1 MRPAMPESLF
11 IPLYPKLL
19 LELNA
24 SMQAHEPDVNEITD
38 LVNNHKGLCKSLLS
52 AINNP
57 ALGLKFFVDSITKAI
72 MLLGQKRTF
81 IFLQSFILKS
91 TLDQNGDLDS
101 FLDSSIEVA
110 SLYPRLSV
118 EFKIVDSDKAYSIG
132 MLHDIGIPLMM
143 INFPDYKEVINKK
156 HSKFNRCL

>member
-1 MRPAMPESLF
+1 MC
-11 IPLYPKLL
+11 IKDK
-19 LELNA
+19 
-24 SMQAHEPDVNEITD
+24 AHEPDVNEITD

-57 ALGLKFFVDSITKAI
+57 ALALKFSVDSITKAI

-81 IFLQSFILKS
+81 ISLQSFILKS

-101 FLDSSIEVA
+101 FWDSSIEVA

-118 EFKIVDSDKAYSIG
+118 EFKIVDSDKAYSLVRIYDLK
-132 MLHDIGIPLMM
+132 LH
-143 INFPDYKEVINKK
+143 
-156 HSKFNRCL
+156 R